1 MISQILLFQNLFY
14 MQMTLNCIFKG
25 SDFGEI
31 KIFIESELRKIVI
44 WFRANKL
51 QISAPKSKYMLVI
64 PQRSKYIPDFSLAFN
79 LNDDGENDP
88 SKIVPLKR
96 ISEMCGDKPEDK
108 SIRMLGFF
116 LDERLKLNY
125 HSEILS
131 KKLSKATF
139 ALNRNKHFLPT
150 KIMKMLYYSLFD
162 CHLNYCSI
170 ILSAA
175 SYAVLI
181 RPILLQ
187 KRAVRIVKC
196 ADFRAHTAD
205 IFKELNILPFQAL
218 IEFNVICFMNNNRKN
233 RLPPIF
239 SNYFP
244 LNHSVRHINY
254 ILRNVNDH
262 HVFRVRYEYLKYF
275 HSLYWNNFSCYYKR
289 SLFYQNLIHC

>member
-1 MISQILLFQNLFY
+1 
-14 MQMTLNCIFKG
+14 
-25 SDFGEI
+25 
-31 KIFIESELRKIVI
+31 
-44 WFRANKL
+44 
-51 QISAPKSKYMLVI
+51 
-64 PQRSKYIPDFSLAFN
+64 
-79 LNDDGENDP
+79 
-88 SKIVPLKR
+88 
-96 ISEMCGDKPEDK
+96 MCGDKPEDK

-116 LDERLKLNY
+116 LDEWLKLNY

-196 ADFRAHTAD
+196 ADFPAHTAD
-205 IFKELNILPFQAL
+205 IFKELNI
-218 IEFNVICFMNNNRKN
+218 NVICFMNNYRKN

-239 SNYFP
+239 SNYF
-244 LNHSVRHINY
+244 LLKHSVSHFTIFSEMLTTTMFSGLDMS
-254 ILRNVNDH
+254 ILNI
-262 HVFRVRYEYLKYF
+262 
-275 HSLYWNNFSCYYKR
+275 S
-289 SLFYQNLIHC
+289 IHCIGIISAAITRGAFFTKI